1 MKMKK
6 IIALLLVFIMVL
18 PLTACSGGDQ
28 RKIDF
33 FAAVEDPHFYGIDG
47 SGYFTYSKKL
57 GNIEYD
63 ETNLDI
69 ERFLK
74 SVKITVSDNNSQLR
88 NGDKVTVTLSYSKS
102 EAEKLGITLKETRRT
117 YTAKGLAEVW
127 RSAKDADKAASMAL
141 VNDSLKDWYVT
152 WYPHEIDG
160 YYWNY
165 DLDNNGEPFISAVI
179 VLAHYQSPDGNT
191 YYDIATV
198 CVVDYWI
205 ETGHTDQVWG
215 DMDYL
220 FDFDNVTTA
229 KEAEDILKQKITIEK
244 FKP

>member
-1 MKMKK
+1 MKK
-6 IIALLLVFIMVL
+6 IIALLLVLVMIL
-18 PLTACSGGDQ
+18 PLAACSGSDKRQ
-28 RKIDF
+28 IDF
-33 FAAVEDPHFYGIDG
+33 FAAVDDPHFYGIDG
-47 SGYFTYSKKL
+47 SGYFTYSLKL
-57 GNIEYD
+57 ENIEYD
-63 ETNLDI
+63 ETDLDMKK
-69 ERFLK
+69 FLK
-74 SVKITVSDNNSQLR
+74 SVKITVSENRSQLH

-117 YTAKGLAEVW
+117 YTAMGLPEVW
-127 RSAKDADKAASMAL
+127 RSQKEADKAAAMAL
-141 VNDSLKDWYVT
+141 VNDTLDDWYVT
-152 WYPHEIDG
+152 RYPHEIDG

-165 DLDNNGEPFISAVI
+165 DLDNSGDPFISAVI

-205 ETGHTDQVWG
+205 ENGQTHKVWG
-215 DMDYL
+215 DRDYL

-229 KEAEDILKQKITIEK
+229 KEAEAILQNTLTIEK